1 MRQRPGSR
9 ARAVPR
15 GGQRGPRVSRR
26 GGRRALRRKNQPAT
40 SYRMQASRR
49 LRRFRQ
55 GSIVA
60 VAMAGVM
67 LMIFAPGSAASSQD
81 TTNVPGADAIET
93 ATRPLRDL
101 ANEFTRMLPSILVA
115 IGILLVAALIA
126 RLVRPLLRRM
136 FGSWTRADA
145 ATALAIIVLWTI
157 AIATSLS
164 VIAGDARALLGSVG
178 LFGLALSWALQA
190 PIESFAGWLL
200 NSFKSYYRVGDRILV
215 GDVFGDVYA
224 IDVLTTTVWEAGGL
238 DKAVHGAQPTGALI
252 TFPNSEVLRSS
263 ITNYTRDFP
272 YVWDEITIGV
282 ANESDVRL
290 ACRVCRDTAG
300 KVLGQVM
307 QAPAA
312 DYQALLMSKNL
323 DFDIAVEPQVFVT
336 AADEW
341 TNLTIRYLIP
351 ARARRHWAS
360 ELLLAVNDALAEPD
374 NAARI
379 FTSYPRRQ
387 VQVLPLDGLDPLG
400 PPQQVT

>member
-1 MRQRPGSR
+1 M
-9 ARAVPR
+9 
-15 GGQRGPRVSRR
+15 
-26 GGRRALRRKNQPAT
+26 
-40 SYRMQASRR
+40 
-49 LRRFRQ
+49 
-55 GSIVA
+55 VA

-67 LMIFAPGSAASSQD
+67 LMIFAPDSSVSAQD
-81 TTNVPGADAIET
+81 TDSAGAAVAIET

-101 ANEFTRMLPSILVA
+101 AIEFTRMLPSILVA
-115 IGILLVAALIA
+115 LGILLVAAVIA
-126 RLVRPLLRRM
+126 RLLRPLLRRM

-145 ATALAIIVLWTI
+145 ATALAVIVLWTI
-157 AIATSLS
+157 AIATALS

-200 NSFKSYYRVGDRILV
+200 NSFKSYYRVGDRVLV
-215 GDVFGDVYA
+215 GDVFGDVYE
-224 IDVLTTTVWEAGGL
+224 IDVLTTTVWEAGGP

-272 YVWDEITIGV
+272 YVWDEIIIGV
-282 ANESDVRL
+282 ANESDMRL
-290 ACRVCRDTAG
+290 ACRLCRDAATR
-300 KVLGQVM
+300 VLGQVM
-307 QAPAA
+307 QQPAA
-312 DYQALLMSKNL
+312 DYQAMLKSRNL
-323 DFDIAVEPQVFVT
+323 DFDIAVEPQVFVS

-360 ELLLAVNDALAEPD
+360 ELLLAVNDALAEPE

-387 VQVLPLDGLDPLG
+387 VQMLPDEGLHPHM
-400 PPQQVT
+400 PPT